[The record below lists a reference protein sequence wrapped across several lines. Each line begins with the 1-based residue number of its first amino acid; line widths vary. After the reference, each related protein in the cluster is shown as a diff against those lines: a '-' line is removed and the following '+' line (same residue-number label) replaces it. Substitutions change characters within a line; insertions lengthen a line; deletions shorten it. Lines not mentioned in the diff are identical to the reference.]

1 MAMGWGLGEVCLQ
14 DGTMD
19 ARRAHKGSA
28 GIKRN
33 AHVLHTLWKT
43 GADGVI
49 LAMRWDK
56 RNFHGWMDEKHPFN
70 VQVAKLSHT
79 MYPHLSASPGFLA
92 VRERYLATPHLHRAC
107 IPSPSPHPHK

>member
-28 GIKRN
+28 GIKIN
-33 AHVLHTLWKT
+33 AHVLHTLRKT

-49 LAMRWDK
+49 FTMRWEK
-56 RNFHGWMDEKHPFN
+56 RNSPGRMDEKHPFN

-79 MYPHLSASPGFLA
+79 CTL
-92 VRERYLATPHLHRAC
+92 T
-107 IPSPSPHPHK
+107 